1 MRENVTMAEKSRA
14 TQRGVRR
21 ALREH
26 ALLGRPVVV
35 CRDGLV
41 VELSPPEILA
51 ELRRQEEE
59 LSFTDER

>member
-1 MRENVTMAEKSRA
+1 MRLDVPMTDKARA
-14 TQRGVRR
+14 IQRGVRR

-35 CRDGLV
+35 WRDNRV

-59 LSFTDER
+59 LGFTDER